1 MSQYHEDDSSLGFHR
16 VATRFRVW
24 NGWRAIS
31 TGQCHDHRRPA
42 LLFARILVGERR
54 CQDGGPHQAEVG
66 IVGGLPCFSIGSS
79 SEPASAM
86 PILSSVRVDE
96 RANGVAR
103 NIWEADFLDQGD
115 FVLSPGDCVPYAKGE
130 PDPTPELVPGRAY
143 SVTILADVKVG
154 GRFTARWYSAHFCML
169 ETGQGLLSH
178 QIEAGGRSDASGWAA
193 CGTGVRW

>member
-1 MSQYHEDDSSLGFHR
+1 MKTILLWVSIASL
-16 VATRFRVW
+16 
-24 NGWRAIS
+24 
-31 TGQCHDHRRPA
+31 
-42 LLFARILVGERR
+42 LVSACGTAGERY
-54 CQDGGPHQAEVG
+54 QQASVTTIDGQ
-66 IVGGLPCFSIGSS
+66 PCFSLGYSS
-79 SEPASAM
+79 GGGDASAV
-86 PILSSVRVDE
+86 LSSVRVDE
-96 RANGVAR
+96 RVAGVAR

-115 FVLSPGDCVPYAKGE
+115 LAVSPGDCVPFAKGE

-193 CGTGVRW
+193 CGPGVRW

>member
-1 MSQYHEDDSSLGFHR
+1 MKTILLWISIASLLVSACGTAGERYQQASVRTIDGQTCFSLGF
-16 VATRFRVW
+16 
-24 NGWRAIS
+24 S
-31 TGQCHDHRRPA
+31 S
-42 LLFARILVGERR
+42 
-54 CQDGGPHQAEVG
+54 GGG
-66 IVGGLPCFSIGSS
+66 D
-79 SEPASAM
+79 ASAV
-86 PILSSVRVDE
+86 LSSVRVDE
-96 RANGVAR
+96 RVAGVAR